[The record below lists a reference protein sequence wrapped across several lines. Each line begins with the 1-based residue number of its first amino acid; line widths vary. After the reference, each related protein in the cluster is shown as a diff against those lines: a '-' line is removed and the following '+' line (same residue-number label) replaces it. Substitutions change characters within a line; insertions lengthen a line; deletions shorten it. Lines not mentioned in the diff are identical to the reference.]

1 MSGSGKFP
9 SIKVNKVI
17 SMIDSSIDIRII
29 DLNPHQEIEI
39 RAKRISYG
47 IKQYYLGSYAK
58 FRANAEGMVNLAEQ
72 EPLSGTYSGVDGM
85 GLFWSLEVMGE
96 IYDIGPNEINH
107 PLSPQ
112 TVTLTLLIDNKV
124 VDEITITRQW
134 QAEHI
139 TRKPVREDGL
149 VGTFF
154 YEENTNPKLG
164 IIVLGGSEGGIYEYP
179 ATLLA
184 AHGYSVLALAYFG
197 VENLPVNCVNIPLEY
212 IEIAI
217 NWMKNQDKVA
227 NGWLGIHGTSKGA
240 ELALLS
246 ASLFSEIRSVVALN
260 GFAVAFSGIVP
271 WSDKDELPPAWLYN
285 NEPLPYLSPKNPID
299 VALKCMKMWNE
310 RKGNPFGEW
319 YAALASNPVEVKK
332 AEIPVEKINGSILLI
347 TGKEDDVDTTGL
359 SKIAIDRLK
368 KFNCTNEYEHIV
380 YPGAGHSIG
389 IPNIIQSYNQ
399 GNKYDTNNASKDS
412 WLKTIDFYKQSYK
425 NANLYK

>member
-164 IIVLGGSEGGIYEYP
+164 IIVLGGSEVEYMNILQP
-179 ATLLA
+179 
-184 AHGYSVLALAYFG
+184 YSQLMD
-197 VENLPVNCVNIPLEY
+197 I
-212 IEIAI
+212 
-217 NWMKNQDKVA
+217 
-227 NGWLGIHGTSKGA
+227 
-240 ELALLS
+240 
-246 ASLFSEIRSVVALN
+246 
-260 GFAVAFSGIVP
+260 
-271 WSDKDELPPAWLYN
+271 LY
-285 NEPLPYLSPKNPID
+285 
-299 VALKCMKMWNE
+299 
-310 RKGNPFGEW
+310 
-319 YAALASNPVEVKK
+319 
-332 AEIPVEKINGSILLI
+332 
-347 TGKEDDVDTTGL
+347 
-359 SKIAIDRLK
+359 
-368 KFNCTNEYEHIV
+368 
-380 YPGAGHSIG
+380 
-389 IPNIIQSYNQ
+389 
-399 GNKYDTNNASKDS
+399 
-412 WLKTIDFYKQSYK
+412 
-425 NANLYK
+425 